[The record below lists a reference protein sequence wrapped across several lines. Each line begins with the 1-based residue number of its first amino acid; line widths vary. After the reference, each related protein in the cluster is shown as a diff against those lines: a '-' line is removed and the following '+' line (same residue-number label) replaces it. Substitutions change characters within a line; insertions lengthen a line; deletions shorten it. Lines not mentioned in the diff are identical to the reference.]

1 MFKRSD
7 FNRRIAQLA
16 DFLTVLVSYG
26 LTYYIWLNFFLN
38 DAEKVAFRE
47 NLPKNW
53 LPVIVLLGFVFGFF
67 FDRNNAYN
75 FQRFTSLVREYTI
88 LFRVVVLGF
97 LAGIFT
103 LYMFGDKFIFPRKI
117 LIINFIV
124 LSVLFFLQKTA
135 MYFIAL
141 RVRKHYKKVRVFIV
155 GTGEQAKQLI
165 ATIVRNKYIGMKIV
179 GLVGEERSEVGR
191 KIMNHKV
198 VGVIDDFDVLLKQHN
213 PEEVIIAL
221 QADAL
226 EKVQKIFK
234 NCAEVGVQLRLI
246 SEFFS
251 AMTKNLQIDTI
262 YGINFISFYP
272 YHRTEAD
279 LLLKRGM
286 DITISA
292 LAILLLIPVYL
303 AIALMIWLKDGR
315 PVLYKWQVVGYN
327 RNPITSWKFRT
338 MVNNADAL
346 KKELLAKN
354 EMKGPM
360 FKMEKD
366 PRILPF
372 GHFLRRY
379 SLDELPQLFSV
390 LKGDLSLVGP
400 RPPLQYEFK
409 EFELWQMRKLSVKPG
424 LTCLWQVSGRNKINN
439 FDDWVKLDLE
449 YIDNWS
455 LMLDLKI
462 LLKTF
467 NAVIKGSGK

>member
-1 MFKRSD
+1 MNWNPG

-16 DFLTVLVSYG
+16 DFITVLVSYG
-26 LTYYIWLNFFLN
+26 LTYYIWLYFFLK

-53 LPVIVLLGFVFGFF
+53 LPIVILLGFVFGFF
-67 FDRNNAYN
+67 FELNNAYN

-97 LAGIFT
+97 LSGVFT
-103 LYMFGDKFIFPRKI
+103 IYMFANRFIFPRKI
-117 LIINFIV
+117 LILNFIV
-124 LSVLFFLQKTA
+124 LAVLFFIQKTL

-141 RVRKHYKKVRVFIV
+141 RVRKHYKKEKVLIV
-155 GTGEQAKQLI
+155 GTGEQAKHLI

-179 GLVGEERSEVGR
+179 GLVGDDENEMHK
-191 KIMNHKV
+191 KIMNHQV
-198 VGVIDDFDVLLKQHN
+198 VGTIDDFDNLLKKYN
-213 PEEVIIAL
+213 PEEVIVAL

-226 EKVQKIFK
+226 GKVQKIFK
-234 NCAEVGVQLRLI
+234 SCAEVGVQLRLI

-251 AMTKNLQIDTI
+251 AMTKNLKVDTV

-272 YHRTEAD
+272 YHRSEAD
-279 LLLKRGM
+279 VFLKRLM
-286 DITISA
+286 DITISL
-292 LAILLLIPVYL
+292 LAILILSPVYL
-303 AIALMIWLKDGR
+303 AISLMILIKDGR
-315 PVLYKWQVVGYN
+315 PVFYKWQVVGYN

-338 MVNNADAL
+338 MVNNADEL

-366 PRILPF
+366 PRILLF